1 VSESALERRYRRLL
15 AWYPAAFRHEQADE
29 MLAVLMAGAQAGQRR
44 PGLHESAD
52 LIRNALVMRG
62 RLIGSRSESRPWTDG
77 LALFSVAAPLFLLL
91 TSILEVAVPYRL
103 PSPAGIPVWA
113 RMLSRH
119 PEIGGLHLLSFP
131 AFDIALAC
139 QAVIAALVLLG
150 LRWLALAAIA
160 GSAGCWIAGLYL
172 VPELLQVLSVSVF
185 MLAGAALIASPG
197 PRRGRQLLAWRH
209 GAVLLLAAAAVQVS
223 TLMYDAV
230 SPPFTQILTRT
241 PPGATVYFAVS
252 VALAVAVASLA
263 VVFRLNRYF
272 LLFLAVMFYPYVLQV
287 VPSNSSGGNLIGL
300 PTPQH
305 LTLLFLPAL
314 LLAFAAILSA
324 VIPRHP
330 RPLASPEPKEPRPT

>member
-1 VSESALERRYRRLL
+1 LL
-15 AWYPAAFRHEQADE
+15 AWYPAAFRHEQEDE
-29 MLAVLMAGAQAGQRR
+29 MLAVLMAGARRGQRR
-44 PGLHESAD
+44 PGLLESAD
-52 LIRNALVMRG
+52 LIRTALVMRV
-62 RLIGSRSESRPWTDG
+62 RLIGSRSQSRPWTDG

-91 TSILEVAVPYRL
+91 ASILEVAVPYRL

-113 RMLSRH
+113 RMVSRH
-119 PEIGGLHLLSFP
+119 PEIGGLHMLSVS
-131 AFDIALAC
+131 AFGIALGC
-139 QAVIAALVLLG
+139 QAVIATLVLLG

-172 VPELLQVLSVSVF
+172 VPELLQVLSASVF

-197 PRRGRQLLAWRH
+197 PRRGRQLLTWRH

-223 TLMYDAV
+223 TVMYDTM
-230 SPPFTQILTRT
+230 SPFIRILTRT
-241 PPGATVYFAVS
+241 PPGTTVYFAVS

-272 LLFLAVMFYPYVLQV
+272 LLFLAVMFYPYLLQL
-287 VPSNSSGGNLIGL
+287 VPRNSSSGNLIGL

-324 VIPRHP
+324 VIPRHS

>member
-1 VSESALERRYRRLL
+1 MSESALERRYRRLL
-15 AWYPAAFRHEQADE
+15 AWYPAAFRHVQEDE
-29 MLAVLMAGAQAGQRR
+29 MLAVLMAGARPGQRR
-44 PGLHESAD
+44 PGLLESAD
-52 LIRNALVMRG
+52 LIRTALVMRA
-62 RLIGSRSESRPWTDG
+62 RLIGSRSESRPWGDG

-91 TSILEVAVPYRL
+91 ASILEVAVPYRL
-103 PSPAGIPVWA
+103 PSPAGIPVLA

-119 PEIGGLHLLSFP
+119 PEIGGLHLLSVP
-131 AFDIALAC
+131 AFGIALAC

-172 VPELLQVLSVSVF
+172 VPDLLQVLSASVF

-197 PRRGRQLLAWRH
+197 PRRGRQLLTWRH

-223 TLMYDAV
+223 TVMYDAM
-230 SPPFTQILTRT
+230 SPFTRILTRT
-241 PPGATVYFAVS
+241 PPGTTVYLAVG

-272 LLFLAVMFYPYVLQV
+272 LLFLAVMFYPYVLQL
-287 VPSNSSGGNLIGL
+287 VPRDSSSGDLIGL

-314 LLAFAAILSA
+314 LLAFTAMLSA
-324 VIPRHP
+324 VIPRHS
-330 RPLASPEPKEPRPT
+330 RPLASPDPEEPRPT